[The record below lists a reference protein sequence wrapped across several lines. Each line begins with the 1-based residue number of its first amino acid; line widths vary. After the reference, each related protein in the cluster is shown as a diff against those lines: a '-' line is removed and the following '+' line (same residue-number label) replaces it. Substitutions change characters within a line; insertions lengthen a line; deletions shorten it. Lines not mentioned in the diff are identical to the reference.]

1 MTTIL
6 AFVFVLGVMIFF
18 HELGHFLVAKKIGVR
33 VEKFSLGFGPKLVGF
48 KKGETEY
55 LVSAF
60 PLGGYVKMTGENPDE
75 ETTGAEYE
83 FSSRTVAE
91 RAGIVTAGP
100 GMNLIL
106 AFLFL
111 SFVFM
116 LGRQI
121 PQYLT
126 LKPVIGWVENGSL
139 AQQVGLEVGDL
150 IKKINSQPVTTWE
163 EVFTTLA
170 TNPQGEFRFDIDRGG
185 TLFTKTIPAQKAG
198 EAEAASL
205 GIAQYTPPKV
215 GGVTPGFPAEKAGLE
230 VGDEITRIDDT
241 PIDHWITLSE
251 IIHASK
257 DKNLRLEVLRDG
269 RKFEVMVTP
278 QYSPA
283 NDISLIG
290 ISAYTEMVIR
300 KYNFLES
307 FGQGFSEMG
316 RLLYMTMDF
325 LWKLINGAASP
336 QNLGGPIMIAK
347 FAGTA
352 AESGASDLL
361 YFMGFLSLQLGI
373 LNLFPIPIL
382 DGGHLVFFLYETI
395 RRKPLSLK
403 KQEIAQQVG
412 MLLLILLMS
421 YVIYN
426 DIMRYFIG

>member
-1 MTTIL
+1 VTTIL

-33 VEKFSLGFGPKLVGF
+33 VEKFSLGFGPKVVGF

-55 LVSAF
+55 LISAF
-60 PLGGYVKMTGENPDE
+60 PLGGYVKMTGENPNE

-139 AQQVGLEVGDL
+139 AQQAGLEVGDL
-150 IKKINSQPVTTWE
+150 IKRINSQPVTTWE
-163 EVFTTLA
+163 NVFTTLA
-170 TNPQGEFRFDIDRGG
+170 TDPHGEFRFDLDRGG
-185 TLFTKTIPAQKAG
+185 TLLTKTILAQKSG

-215 GGVTPGFPAEKAGLE
+215 GAVTPGFPADKAGLE

-251 IIHASK
+251 IIHVSK

-269 RKFEVMVTP
+269 RKFQVMITP

-283 NDISLIG
+283 HKVALIG
-290 ISAYTEMVIR
+290 ISAFTEMVIR

-307 FGQGFSEMG
+307 FGQGFTEMG

-325 LWKLINGAASP
+325 LWKLITGTASP

>member
-1 MTTIL
+1 VTTIL

-55 LVSAF
+55 LISAF

-139 AQQVGLEVGDL
+139 ARQVGLEVGDQ

-185 TLFTKTIPAQKAG
+185 TFLTKTIPAQKSDEAG
-198 EAEAASL
+198 ATSL
-205 GIAQYTPPKV
+205 GIAQYTAPKV
-215 GGVTPGFPAEKAGLE
+215 GALTPGFPAEKAGLE

-269 RKFEVMVTP
+269 RKFEVMITP

-283 NDISLIG
+283 NKVALIG
-290 ISAYTEMVIR
+290 ISAFTEMSIR

-307 FGQGFSEMG
+307 FGHGLDEMG
-316 RLLYMTMDF
+316 KLLYMTMDF
-325 LWKLINGAASP
+325 LWKLINGTASP

-395 RRKPLSLK
+395 RQKPLSLK